1 MKDERKAVFLSA
13 ELFIQIDKRAKSTGF
28 SSVDEYI
35 TFILEEVLK
44 NEDDEEKVSFSK
56 EEEEEIKKRLK
67 GLGYLD

>member
-1 MKDERKAVFLSA
+1 MKGEKKAVFLPA

-35 TFILEEVLK
+35 TFIIEEVLREE
-44 NEDDEEKVSFSK
+44 NEEEKVSFSK

>member
-1 MKDERKAVFLSA
+1 MKGEKKAVFLPA

-35 TFILEEVLK
+35 TFIIEEVLREE
-44 NEDDEEKVSFSK
+44 NEEEKVSFSK
-56 EEEEEIKKRLK
+56 EEEDEIKKRLK